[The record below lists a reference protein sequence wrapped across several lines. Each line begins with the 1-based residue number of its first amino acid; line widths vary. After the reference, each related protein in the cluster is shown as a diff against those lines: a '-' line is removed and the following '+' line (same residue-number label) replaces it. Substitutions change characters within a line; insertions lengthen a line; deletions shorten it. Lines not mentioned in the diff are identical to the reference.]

1 MMEWEISDQD
11 IESTEKL
18 LLPEGAHFQEDARNV
33 IRCWHSTDVA
43 ACPGSG
49 KTTVLLAKLK
59 LLADRMPFVNGAG
72 ICVLSYKCCCR

>member
-1 MMEWEISDQD
+1 MKEWEISNQD

-18 LLPEGAHFQEDARNV
+18 LLPEGAHFSEDARNV

-49 KTTVLLAKLK
+49 KTTV
-59 LLADRMPFVNGAG
+59 VG
-72 ICVLSYKCCCR
+72 

>member
-1 MMEWEISDQD
+1 MAEWVITDHEIEAS
-11 IESTEKL
+11 EKL
-18 LLPEGAHFQEDARNV
+18 LLPEGSHFADDARDV

-59 LLADRMPFVNGAG
+59 
-72 ICVLSYKCCCR
+72 